1 MTQATP
7 PEAPPADLKMQRSSR
22 DAALVPAALERWLSS
37 LLPDGAD
44 PEVVLHSGIDSNG
57 MSSET
62 LVLDATWTE
71 GGQRST
77 YPLVARV
84 APAPQDFPVFPRY
97 DLGHQ
102 FEVIRQVGELTDV
115 PVPGVR
121 WLEESGEVLG
131 TPCFL
136 MDRVE
141 GVVPPDVLPYPFGD
155 NWLYDADRADQ
166 RRLQDATVDVLA
178 RLHAIPDPL
187 ERFGY
192 LAPEQIGDTL
202 LHRNLAKVRAWY
214 DFAVRDLAPSPTA
227 ERALAWL
234 EAHVPSEEEQGE
246 PVLCWG
252 DARIG
257 NVIYRDFEPVA
268 VLDWE
273 MVTLGPRAL
282 DVSWLLFAHQVFE
295 SIVGM
300 LELPGMPNFLREEDV
315 VATYAEK
322 SGVQLGDL
330 DWYHVYHGLMWCIV
344 FMRTGARQVHFGEIE
359 MPDDIESLFHCK
371 PLLLSILERV
381 GA

>member
-71 GGQRST
+71 DGQRST

-300 LELPGMPNFLREEDV
+300 LELPGMPHFLREEDV

>member
-62 LVLDATWTE
+62 LVLDATWAE

-77 YPLVARV
+77 HPLVARV

-155 NWLYDADRADQ
+155 NWLHDADRADQ

-300 LELPGMPNFLREEDV
+300 LELPGMPHFLREEDV